1 MSQDVLDESIERAGA
16 AAAAI
21 PGVVAVS
28 LGGSFAFGMADE
40 WSDID
45 LHVYWRAPLAS
56 DAERAAVLATV
67 ADPGSIRAGIHDWGL
82 EDHFA
87 IQGRLAELVYVHLD
101 DLAESVD
108 TAYDAG
114 LGDEGFATAQLTYV
128 AASRVLHDREGAL
141 AALRARLAIYPEA
154 TRRRLLA
161 SLPNLLN
168 VYLEQLRKAQA
179 RGDLLYVQHR
189 RYTLQMVFFNLL
201 FALNRRYHPGE
212 KRLLLHTETC
222 PLRPHECA
230 ARWMR
235 VSRLPADDPALAELL
250 ASLVGD
256 IRHLVERDTQ

>member
-1 MSQDVLDESIERAGA
+1 MSQDILDESIRRAGA

-28 LGGSFAFGMADE
+28 LGGSLAFGMADE

-56 DAERAAVLATV
+56 DDERAAILATV

-101 DLAESVD
+101 DLAASVEA
-108 TAYDAG
+108 AYEAG
-114 LGDEGFATAQLTYV
+114 LGEEGFATAQLTYI
-128 AASRVLHDREGAL
+128 AASRVLHDSEGAL

-154 TRRRLLA
+154 TRRRLLGN
-161 SLPNLLN
+161 LPNLLD

-212 KRLLLHTETC
+212 KRLLIHSENC
-222 PLRPHECA
+222 PLRPEACA
-230 ARWMR
+230 ARWAHIA
-235 VSRLPADDPALAELL
+235 RLPADDPALAELL
-250 ASLVGD
+250 ASLIDD